1 MILYHCLKSADRN
14 GEKMEEEKMTAAK
27 RLPAGWYWV
36 EYDDGSGSLRHVTGW
51 RFYQYDLDSRQFM
64 NSKVGHWDTWCGPST
79 TMDLEVYKELAEN
92 SILDLL
98 KGD

>member
-1 MILYHCLKSADRN
+1 MMMDGIEAVIFDL
-14 GEKMEEEKMTAAK
+14 
-27 RLPAGWYWV
+27 
-36 EYDDGSGSLRHVTGW
+36 DGSLVDSMWIWKDIDIGGSLRHVTGW